1 MRRHYLKGMLFLCP
15 TKPTHY
21 FTAFLFLCFS
31 GHYASAQP
39 NYSGLFLANQN
50 TTGAVQT
57 PLSLGNWSSP
67 TTVPSFTFNTSD
79 NGTSYLDV
87 HSTRWG
93 ESVSFSRSDPTG
105 NSYNLMTVFG
115 NNTAGGELALYN
127 TSNTEELLLNSQGP
141 SYFAGGNVLIGK
153 TSQTN
158 SGYMLDVNGSGRL
171 NQVVVNGTGADYVF
185 DPGYRLLPLDDLESY
200 VHKEHHLPGIASAG
214 QMQQEG
220 VNLGDNQT
228 RLLAKIEELTLY
240 LIQEDKR
247 SAALQEKI
255 EQLEERNKLL
265 EARDRELEGL
275 EKRIQLLEQQ
285 GR

>member
-1 MRRHYLKGMLFLCP
+1 MRRHHLKGMLFLC
-15 TKPTHY
+15 
-21 FTAFLFLCFS
+21 FS
-31 GHYASAQP
+31 SYYSSAQP

-57 PLSLGNWSSP
+57 PLSLGNWGSP
-67 TTVPSFTFNTSD
+67 TTVPSFNFNTSD
-79 NGTSYLDV
+79 NGTSNLDL

-93 ESVSFSRSDPTG
+93 ESVTFTRSDPTG
-105 NSYNLMTVFG
+105 NSYTLMTVSG
-115 NNTAGGELALYN
+115 NNAAGGALALYN
-127 TSNTEELLLNSQGP
+127 TSNAQELLLNSQGA
-141 SYFAGGNVLIGK
+141 SYFTGGNVLIGK

-158 SGYMLDVNGSGRL
+158 SGYILDVNGTGRL
-171 NQVVVNGTGADYVF
+171 NQVVVNSTGADYVF

-220 VNLGDNQT
+220 VNIGDNQT

-240 LIQEDKR
+240 LIKEDKR

-255 EQLEERNKLL
+255 EQLEDRNKLL
-265 EARDRELEGL
+265 EARDRKLEGL
-275 EKRIQLLEQQ
+275 EQRIQLLEQ
-285 GR
+285 RDR